1 MKSLAK
7 VAWLSLF
14 TLWFGFGEVAESNAY
29 VLREGHRVFIV
40 DRTGENW
47 DVAQAAALGF
57 DPRGFQFG
65 IGRDSIQALHD
76 TDLDDKET
84 GSLWYPYEKGLMG
97 IQEPYFKRWLPVIF
111 SEDTTFGQ
119 WIDKHPQNR
128 IAH

>member
-76 TDLDDKET
+76 TDLDDRTPMMNSQVRFIGVENGPDVHACVVRKLT
-84 GSLWYPYEKGLMG
+84 GTKLPIRYLEKS
-97 IQEPYFKRWLPVIF
+97 PSPPPTDRW
-111 SEDTTFGQ
+111 
-119 WIDKHPQNR
+119 
-128 IAH
+128 